1 MNRGL
6 IKRVIYEQNKV
17 FIEIN
22 MDLNVN
28 MEGINYNI
36 IFINKEPK
44 MIRSDERFEIT
55 CFALLDINKKY
66 EFEFEYV
73 GNNEPNTTSENFIK
87 IKSIIMN
94 F

>member
-1 MNRGL
+1 MNKGL

-36 IFINKEPK
+36 IFINKESK
-44 MIRSDERFEIT
+44 LIRSDERFEIT
-55 CFALLDINKKY
+55 CFALLDTNKKY
-66 EFEFEYV
+66 EFEFEKV
-73 GNNEPNTTSENFIK
+73 RDGSKKNSKMK

-94 F
+94 S